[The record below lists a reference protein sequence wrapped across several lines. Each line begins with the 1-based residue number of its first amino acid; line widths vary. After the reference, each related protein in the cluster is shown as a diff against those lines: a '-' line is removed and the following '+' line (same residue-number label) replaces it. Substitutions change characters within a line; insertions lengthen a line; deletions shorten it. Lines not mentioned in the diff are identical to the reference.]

1 MPPRVGTH
9 PALCLYEC
17 SENRHCTDVGQRR
30 VDESDRKPTDGV
42 LLRASEDRAM
52 EYFIN
57 IANVLFLMSYFVRD
71 MLLLRI
77 LSVTATSCLLPYFYF
92 REDPIMTVIYWNSF
106 FITLNL
112 FWVVRLSLERR
123 AQCKVGETDETNSAA
138 GSASGSTRRA
148 DQIALLDR
156 HALYNAKPA

>member
-1 MPPRVGTH
+1 
-9 PALCLYEC
+9 
-17 SENRHCTDVGQRR
+17 
-30 VDESDRKPTDGV
+30 
-42 LLRASEDRAM
+42 M

-106 FITLNL
+106 FIGLNL
-112 FWVVRLSLERR
+112 FWILRLSLERR
-123 AQCKVGETDETNSAA
+123 AQRGSRETVDHKSAVR
-138 GSASGSTRRA
+138 T
-148 DQIALLDR
+148 
-156 HALYNAKPA
+156 